1 MRQTTI
7 VAHGLRKSFG
17 QVVAVDELDLE
28 IAQGEIFGFLGH
40 NGAGKTTTVRLL
52 NGVLERSA
60 GSITVLGMDPSKDGA
75 KIRARTGVLT
85 ETPALDDRLTAR
97 ETLRYFAAV
106 FGVPRANIHARTN
119 ELLERMDL
127 AERGDN
133 KVGSFSKGM
142 RQRLAL
148 ARTLLHAPEIVFLD
162 EPTSGLDPV
171 GAREVNQLIATL
183 RRENRTVFLCTHNL
197 VEAERLCDRMAILAQ
212 GKVLAMGTLTELA
225 SQLEYGHRTRFEID
239 PQQAALAQQ
248 ALLETWPSMQV
259 DLLEERA
266 FTGVAT
272 VLLVHG
278 GGREGGGREQVA
290 HMIVAL
296 SAAGVQIYRVEPD
309 EPSLEDVYFQLE
321 HA

>member
-1 MRQTTI
+1 MPTTI
-7 VAHGLRKSFG
+7 LAQGLCKQFG
-17 QVVAVDELDLE
+17 ATIAVDQLDLE

-52 NGVLERSA
+52 NGVLERNA
-60 GSITVLGMDPSKDGA
+60 GSIAVLGMDPNKDGA

-97 ETLRYFAAV
+97 ATLRYFAAM
-106 FGVPRANIHARTN
+106 FGVPRERINRRVD

-127 AERGDN
+127 GARGDE
-133 KVGSFSKGM
+133 KVGGFSKGM

-148 ARTLLHAPEIVFLD
+148 ARTLLHAPELVFLD

-171 GAREVNQLIATL
+171 GAREVHQLIATL

-197 VEAERLCDRMAILAQ
+197 VEAERLCDRMAILAH

-225 SQLEYGHRTRFEID
+225 GQLKYGHRTRFEVA
-239 PQQAALAQQ
+239 PEQADAAIQ
-248 ALLETWPSMQV
+248 ALQRVWPAMQV

-266 FTGVAT
+266 FAGVAT
-272 VLLVHG
+272 VLHVH
-278 GGREGGGREQVA
+278 GGGREQVA
-290 HMIVAL
+290 QMVGLL
-296 SAAGVQIYRVEPD
+296 SAAEVLLYRVEPD

>member
-1 MRQTTI
+1 MPITI
-7 VAHGLRKSFG
+7 VTQGLRKGFG
-17 QVVAVDELDLE
+17 TTVAVDQLDLE

-52 NGVLERSA
+52 NGILARSA
-60 GSITVLGMDPSKDGA
+60 GTIRVLGMDPDQDGA

-97 ETLRYFAAV
+97 ATLRYFAAM
-106 FGVPRANIHARTN
+106 FGVPHERINRRVD

-127 AERGDN
+127 GARGDE
-133 KVGSFSKGM
+133 KVGGFSKGM

-171 GAREVNQLIATL
+171 GAREVHQLIATL
-183 RRENRTVFLCTHNL
+183 RRESRTVFLCTHNL
-197 VEAERLCDRMAILAQ
+197 VEAERLCDRMAILAH
-212 GKVLAMGTLTELA
+212 GKVVAMGTLAELA
-225 SQLEYGHRTRFEID
+225 GQLKYGHRTRFEVA
-239 PQQAALAQQ
+239 PEQADAAIQ
-248 ALLETWPSMQV
+248 ALQRVWPAMQV

-266 FTGVAT
+266 FAGVAT

-278 GGREGGGREQVA
+278 GGREQVA
-290 HMIVAL
+290 EMVGLL
-296 SAAGVQIYRVEPD
+296 SAANVLLYRVEPD

>member
-1 MRQTTI
+1 MPTTI
-7 VAHGLRKSFG
+7 VTQGLCKQFG
-17 QVVAVDELDLE
+17 ETVAVDQLDLE

-52 NGVLERSA
+52 NGVLTRSA
-60 GSITVLGMDPSKDGA
+60 GAISVLGMDPDRDGA

-97 ETLRYFAAV
+97 ETLRYFAAM
-106 FGVPRANIHARTN
+106 FGVPRARITPRVD

-127 AERGDN
+127 AERGND

-148 ARTLLHAPEIVFLD
+148 ARTLLHSPEIVFLD

-171 GAREVNQLIATL
+171 GAREVHQLIARL

-197 VEAERLCDRMAILAQ
+197 FEAERLCDRMAILAR
-212 GKVLAMGTLTELA
+212 GKVLAMGTLNELA
-225 SQLEYGHRTRFEID
+225 GQLKHGHRTRIEID
-239 PQQAALAQQ
+239 GEQAATAQAALADC
-248 ALLETWPSMQV
+248 WPSLQV
-259 DLLEERA
+259 ELLEERGFA
-266 FTGVAT
+266 GVAT

-278 GGREGGGREQVA
+278 GGRALVA
-290 HMIVAL
+290 QMVGVL
-296 SAAGVQIYRVEPD
+296 SGAGVRIYRVEPD

>member
-1 MRQTTI
+1 MPTTI
-7 VAHGLRKSFG
+7 VTHGLRKTFG
-17 QVVAVDELDLE
+17 HTVAVDQLDLE
-28 IAQGEIFGFLGH
+28 IAQGEVFGFLGH

-52 NGVLERSA
+52 NGILERTA
-60 GSITVLGMDPSKDGA
+60 GTIMVLGMDPNTAGA
-75 KIRARTGVLT
+75 QIRARTGVLT
-85 ETPALDDRLTAR
+85 ETPALDDRLTAG
-97 ETLRYFAAV
+97 ETLRYFAAM
-106 FGVPRANIHARTN
+106 FGLPRNRINQRVD

-127 AERGDN
+127 ATRTND

-148 ARTLLHAPEIVFLD
+148 ARTLLHSPEIVFLD

-212 GKVLAMGTLTELA
+212 GKVLAMGTLGELA

-239 PQQAALAQQ
+239 PLQTNLAQQ
-248 ALLETWPSMQV
+248 TLQRTWPALRV
-259 DLLEERA
+259 DIVEERSIMA
-266 FTGVAT
+266 VAT

-278 GGREGGGREQVA
+278 GGRDQVA
-290 HMIVAL
+290 QMIAAL
-296 SAAGVQIYRVEPD
+296 SAANVQLFRVEPE

>member
-1 MRQTTI
+1 MTQ
-7 VAHGLRKSFG
+7 GLCKQFG
-17 QVVAVDELDLE
+17 ETVAVDQLDLE

-52 NGVLERSA
+52 NGVLTRSA
-60 GSITVLGMDPSKDGA
+60 GAISVLGMDPDRDGA
-75 KIRARTGVLT
+75 RIRARTGVLT

-97 ETLRYFAAV
+97 ETLRYFAAM
-106 FGVPRANIHARTN
+106 FGVPRARINARVD

-127 AERGDN
+127 AERGND

-148 ARTLLHAPEIVFLD
+148 ARTLLHSPEIVFLD

-171 GAREVNQLIATL
+171 GAREVHQLIARL

-197 VEAERLCDRMAILAQ
+197 FEAERLCDRMAILAR
-212 GKVLAMGTLTELA
+212 GKVLAMGTLNELA
-225 SQLEYGHRTRFEID
+225 GQLKHGHRTRIEID
-239 PQQAALAQQ
+239 DEQAATARAALADC
-248 ALLETWPSMQV
+248 WPSLQV
-259 DLLEERA
+259 ELLEERGFA
-266 FTGVAT
+266 GVAT

-278 GGREGGGREQVA
+278 GGRALVA
-290 HMIVAL
+290 QMVDAL
-296 SAAGVQIYRVEPD
+296 SGAGVQIYRVEPD

-321 HA
+321 HV